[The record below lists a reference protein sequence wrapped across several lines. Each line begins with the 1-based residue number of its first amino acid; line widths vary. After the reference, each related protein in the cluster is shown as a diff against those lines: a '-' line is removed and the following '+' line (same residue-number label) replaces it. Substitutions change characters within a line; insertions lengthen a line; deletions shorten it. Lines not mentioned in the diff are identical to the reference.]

1 MKKGMKENKR
11 TGICAGYC
19 LAVLFAFAVILSVGV
34 TDARAGNSY
43 GYGVDNP
50 ASLEWSEDEYDELVN
65 NVIDNSRT
73 QTSEQSHKTYY
84 YNLENILV
92 KEVFVNP
99 QTTGNVEIKYSDPS
113 TRRVIARKIINS
125 HPFSGQYWTGTYSL
139 YDSDDSNNNNLLKRL
154 EVKITPRE
162 TNQSGAYTIT
172 FENGTKEITET
183 DYFVPNVKKN
193 INNAELIQFVKTQ
206 KYTVTNGTEKLT
218 ESSVTENKAISK
230 NGDKEAV
237 KVYTATTTEG
247 ENGNRTVC
255 YEYFENDGSM
265 LAKKVID
272 TVEHRGD
279 ASTGYYVITGRTTEY
294 YGNGA
299 LVYSTEEEFE
309 IYGSDYV
316 KTQITRKNS
325 GGNVTSVIGVTAIP
339 DCSNDYLGRKTYTA
353 NLVASPGAIASGKV
367 VTRISTEDN
376 SVTEEEYDNAGYLF
390 RVTTR
395 DDKCNILTTEERV
408 GNPDTIVNG
417 NSHICTDELK
427 DPFGKVTRRITYT
440 DNIDGRYYLNG
451 HIDEELYYKSE
462 TKNNKKKQKTSTTM
476 ESNRMIT
483 ARTTI
488 WYNDDEQET
497 TSREWIEV
505 FDDNGQRTSI
515 EKRSY
520 SGDNYVSETYNAGN
534 NLIKETSYKENYLSE
549 SYGQYIDELVETK
562 YDNGNIKEKST
573 KISQYGGGGATLDR
587 VTITYNDDGSVTT
600 RDEDFINNLNY
611 SDFYTET
618 VEYNGHRV
626 TVTKWSAEQLDNIGN
641 ATKYTISVEYY
652 DVNDKLT
659 KKVETVADKT
669 VSNGI
674 KEKYTETCKDANDN
688 ITCVTEKI
696 VYTDGSECST
706 VWSYDENHERKGGV
720 ETLTAAGGATQT
732 VRKLDADGNEIDKSI
747 SVTVTLSE
755 TSFTY
760 TGSEIKPTV
769 TVKGVNG
776 ENEISFT
783 ENTDYTVSYENNTE
797 VGTAKAVVTDVFGGT
812 YEVIG
817 FAEFSITQA
826 SISPKVEMRG
836 WTAGSSASEPV
847 VTGNPGN
854 GTVTVSYKEKDAD
867 DATYTDN
874 KPATAGQYTVMVKIA
889 ETKNYKG
896 GSATADF
903 TVSAPA
909 TQPVDDPNQGT
920 SSGTETTSGTETET
934 TSGTTEGTDDKN
946 TSGSGTTAGTEDKNT
961 SGSGTTAGTDDKN
974 SSGTGNGNTSGTTTG
989 TENSGTSEKDKE
1001 EKDNSGST
1009 TVREERTNEDGST
1022 VIKEETK
1029 NKDGSSVVKEE
1040 IKNTDGST
1048 VVKEETTAADGSTVV
1063 KEETTDENGNVSST
1077 ETATDADGTVTKREE
1092 TKDATGAG
1100 SATEVVA
1107 DAQGNVLSTTEETTT
1122 VSKKGTVTV
1131 VAVTKNSDD
1140 STVEKTEKNYK
1151 ADKEGN
1157 VKTVTNLTETAADGS
1172 VVKTKETTVVD
1183 AKGNTTAVSKKTVT
1197 NEEGKKEVTTTT
1209 AELDVK
1215 GKGVIVS
1222 ETKVGK
1228 KTTASETYSLS
1239 SKGTAKVTKLETK
1252 ETTVIVPE
1260 TLEVAGKEVPV
1271 TTISKN
1277 AMKNNKKITDVT
1289 IGENIT
1295 TVGAGAFKGSKNL
1308 ANVSLTASITKI
1320 SKNAF
1325 AGIAPNAVF
1334 KIKGTKEDFD
1344 RIVAL
1349 LKKSGVA
1356 DTVTFELEE

>member
-1 MKKGMKENKR
+1 MLKETKKTRNKGKITIVLR
-11 TGICAGYC
+11 KGTAMF
-19 LAVLFAFAVILSVGV
+19 LALIMVLTVGV

-43 GYGVDNP
+43 GYEVDNNS
-50 ASLEWSEDEYDELVN
+50 SLEWSEDEYDELVN
-65 NVIDNSRT
+65 KVIDNSKT
-73 QTSEQSHKTYY
+73 QTLEQSHITYY
-84 YNLENILV
+84 YNSENICV
-92 KEVFVNP
+92 KEVFVNS
-99 QTTGNVEIKYSDPS
+99 QVTGNVNIKYFDPS
-113 TRRVIARKIINS
+113 KRTVIAKKNISIQ
-125 HPFSGQYWTGTYSL
+125 PFSGEYWTGSFNL
-139 YDSDDSNNNNLLKRL
+139 YDSDDSNNYNRLKRL
-154 EVKITPRE
+154 EVRITPTE
-162 TNQSGAYTIT
+162 SNPLGANTIT

-183 DYFVPNVKKN
+183 DYFVPNIKVTGNK
-193 INNAELIQFVKTQ
+193 ELIQYVKTQ
-206 KYTVTNGTEKLT
+206 KYTVANGVEKLT

-255 YEYFENDGSM
+255 YKYFENDGTV
-265 LAKKVID
+265 LAKRVID

-294 YGNGA
+294 YENGA
-299 LVYSTEEEFE
+299 PSYSTEEEFE

-316 KTQITRKNS
+316 KTQTTKKDAS
-325 GGNVTSVIGVTAIP
+325 GNVTSVIGVTATP

-353 NLVASPGAIASGKV
+353 NFVASPGAISSGKV

-376 SVTEEEYDNAGYLF
+376 SVAEEEYDSEGYLF

-395 DDKCNILTTEERV
+395 DDKCNILSTEERV
-408 GNPDTIVNG
+408 DPSREEVFGV
-417 NSHICTDELK
+417 SHIRIDEFK

-440 DNIDGRYYLNG
+440 DDIDVGYYLG
-451 HIDEELYYKSE
+451 GRIDEELYYKSE
-462 TKNNKKKQKTSTTM
+462 TEDNKVKQKTSTSM
-476 ESNRMIT
+476 DSDHKIT
-483 ARTTI
+483 ARTTE
-488 WYNDDEQET
+488 WFDDDAEKT
-497 TSREWIEV
+497 KSREWIEA
-505 FDDNGQRTSI
+505 FDK
-515 EKRSY
+515 E
-520 SGDNYVSETYNAGN
+520 SGALINREERTYNEGEYTYTSKYYDGN
-534 NLIKETSYKENYLSE
+534 KLIGTGYFIKNTTASGFTDAVDILYVNK
-549 SYGQYIDELVETK
+549 QDEDGTIREVTTIRRNGSGSAPLLRETK
-562 YDNGNIKEKST
+562 TQKN
-573 KISQYGGGGATLDR
+573 
-587 VTITYNDDGSVTT
+587 DGSVTT
-600 RDEDFINNLNY
+600 
-611 SDFYTET
+611 
-618 VEYNGHRV
+618 
-626 TVTKWSAEQLDNIGN
+626 
-641 ATKYTISVEYY
+641 
-652 DVNDKLT
+652 
-659 KKVETVADKT
+659 KVEDAFDNSENVIHYKEITTSDGLT
-669 VSNGI
+669 I
-674 KEKYTETCKDANDN
+674 KEKEWSPQGEV
-688 ITCVTEKI
+688 VTEWF
-696 VYTDGSECST
+696 Y
-706 VWSYDENHERKGGV
+706 ENNEKKYGE
-720 ETLTAAGGATQT
+720 ETRTAADGTKTIRKIDTQ
-732 VRKLDADGNEIDKSI
+732 GNEIDKPI

-755 TSFTY
+755 ANFTY

-776 ENEISFT
+776 ETEISFT
-783 ENTDYTVSYENNTE
+783 ENTDYTVSYENNNE

-817 FAEFSITQA
+817 SAEFFITQA
-826 SISPKVEMRG
+826 SISPKVEMSG

-847 VTGNPGN
+847 ITGNPGN

-920 SSGTETTSGTETET
+920 SSGTETTSGTETEPTSGTTSGTDNET
-934 TSGTTEGTDDKN
+934 TSGTTTGTDDKD
-946 TSGSGTTAGTEDKNT
+946 TSGSGTTT
-961 SGSGTTAGTDDKN
+961 GTDDKN

-1009 TVREERTNEDGST
+1009 TVREEKTNEDGST

-1048 VVKEETTAADGSTVV
+1048 VVKEETTAADGSTVI

-1131 VAVTKNSDD
+1131 TAVTKNSDD
-1140 STVEKTEKNYK
+1140 STVEMTQKNYK

-1157 VKTVTNLTETAADGS
+1157 VKTVTNLTETASDGS

-1183 AKGNTTAVSKKTVT
+1183 AKGNTTSVTKKTST
-1197 NEEGKKEVTTTT
+1197 TEEGKKEVTTTT
-1209 AELDVK
+1209 AELDAK
-1215 GKGVIVS
+1215 GKGVIVT

-1228 KTTASETYSLS
+1228 TTTASETYALS
-1239 SKGTAKVTKLETK
+1239 SKGTAKVTKLETADA
-1252 ETTVIVPE
+1252 TVVVPE
-1260 TLEVAGKEVPV
+1260 TLEIAGKEVPV
-1271 TTISKN
+1271 TSISKN
-1277 AMKNNKKITDVT
+1277 AMKNNKKITAVE

-1308 ANVSLTASITKI
+1308 SNISITASITKI

-1344 RIVAL
+1344 RIVTL
-1349 LKKSGVA
+1349 LKESGVA
-1356 DTVTFELEE
+1356 DTVTFELDKS

>member
-1 MKKGMKENKR
+1 MVKETKKTRNKGKITIVLR
-11 TGICAGYC
+11 KGTAIL
-19 LAVLFAFAVILSVGV
+19 LALIMVLTVGV
-34 TDARAGNSY
+34 TNAKAETAGTVY
-43 GYGVDNP
+43 GKENLD
-50 ASLEWSEDEYDELVN
+50 WSKDELDQIVDPH
-65 NVIDNSRT
+65 IKTRDSDNTEENYKDSAGKVVKRVYYNPYESSDVT
-73 QTSEQSHKTYY
+73 ITYY
-84 YNLENILV
+84 NPKKPSEVIGYKNIDCCLYSNLGDSW
-92 KEVFVNP
+92 
-99 QTTGNVEIKYSDPS
+99 QCS
-113 TRRVIARKIINS
+113 
-125 HPFSGQYWTGTYSL
+125 YSL
-139 YDSDDSNNNNLLKRL
+139 YNGDNMSSASKLKRYNINL
-154 EVKITPRE
+154 DGNGLRRIDDYSVSIV
-162 TNQSGAYTIT
+162 
-172 FENGTKEITET
+172 NGTKTITQT
-183 DYFVPNVKKN
+183 DYFYPNIKKN
-193 INNAELIQFVKTQ
+193 DNNLELIQ
-206 KYTVTNGTEKLT
+206 TVTIKTYNVANGVEKLT

-230 NGDKEAV
+230 NGDKEEV

-255 YEYFENDGSM
+255 YKYFENDGTV
-265 LAKKVID
+265 LAKRVID

-294 YGNGA
+294 YENGA
-299 LVYSTEEEFE
+299 PSYSTEEEFE

-316 KTQITRKNS
+316 KTQTTKKDAS
-325 GGNVTSVIGVTAIP
+325 GNVTSVAGVTATP
-339 DCSNDYLGRKTYTA
+339 DCSYDYLGRKTYTA
-353 NLVASPGAIASGKV
+353 NFVASPGAISSGKV

-376 SVTEEEYDNAGYLF
+376 SVAEEEYDSEGYLF

-408 GNPDTIVNG
+408 DSSREEVIGF
-417 NSHICTDELK
+417 SHIRTDEFK

-440 DNIDGRYYLNG
+440 DDIDAGYYSGGR
-451 HIDEELYYKSE
+451 IDEELYYKSE
-462 TKNNKKKQKTSTTM
+462 TEDNKVKQKTSTSM
-476 ESNRMIT
+476 DSYHKIT
-483 ARTTI
+483 ARTTE
-488 WYNDDEQET
+488 WFDDDAEKT
-497 TSREWIEV
+497 KSREWIEA
-505 FDDNGQRTSI
+505 FD
-515 EKRSY
+515 KA
-520 SGDNYVSETYNAGN
+520 SGALINREERTYNEGEYTYTSKYYDGN
-534 NLIKETSYKENYLSE
+534 KQIGTGYFIKNTTASGFTDAVDILYVNKH
-549 SYGQYIDELVETK
+549 DEDGTIREVTTIRRNGSGSALLLRETK
-562 YDNGNIKEKST
+562 TQKN
-573 KISQYGGGGATLDR
+573 
-587 VTITYNDDGSVTT
+587 DGSVTT
-600 RDEDFINNLNY
+600 
-611 SDFYTET
+611 
-618 VEYNGHRV
+618 
-626 TVTKWSAEQLDNIGN
+626 
-641 ATKYTISVEYY
+641 
-652 DVNDKLT
+652 
-659 KKVETVADKT
+659 KVEDAFDNSEKAIHYKEITTSDGLT
-669 VSNGI
+669 I
-674 KEKYTETCKDANDN
+674 KEKEWSPQGEV
-688 ITCVTEKI
+688 VTEWF
-696 VYTDGSECST
+696 Y
-706 VWSYDENHERKGGV
+706 ENNEKKYGE
-720 ETLTAAGGATQT
+720 ETRTAADGAKTIRKIDTQ
-732 VRKLDADGNEIDKSI
+732 GNEIDKPI

-755 TSFTY
+755 TNFTY

-776 ENEISFT
+776 ETEIGFT

-817 FAEFSITQA
+817 SAEFFISQA
-826 SISPKVEMRG
+826 SISPKVEMSG

-847 VTGNPGN
+847 ITGNPGN
-854 GTVTVSYKEKDAD
+854 GTVTVSYKGKDAD

-920 SSGTETTSGTETET
+920 SSGTETTSGTETEPTSGTTSGTDNET
-934 TSGTTEGTDDKN
+934 TSGTTTGTDDKD
-946 TSGSGTTAGTEDKNT
+946 TSGSGTTTGTDDKDT
-961 SGSGTTAGTDDKN
+961 SGSGTTTGTDDKN

-989 TENSGTSEKDKE
+989 TENLGTSEKDKE

-1009 TVREERTNEDGST
+1009 TVREEKTNEDGST

-1048 VVKEETTAADGSTVV
+1048 VVKEETTAADGSTVI

-1092 TKDATGAG
+1092 IKDATGAG

-1131 VAVTKNSDD
+1131 TAVTKNSDD
-1140 STVEKTEKNYK
+1140 STVEMTQKNYK

-1157 VKTVTNLTETAADGS
+1157 VKTVTNLTETASDGS

-1183 AKGNTTAVSKKTVT
+1183 AKGNTTAVTKKTST
-1197 NEEGKKEVTTTT
+1197 TEEGKKEVTTTT
-1209 AELDVK
+1209 AELDAK
-1215 GKGVIVS
+1215 GKGVIVT

-1228 KTTASETYSLS
+1228 TTTASETYALS
-1239 SKGTAKVTKLETK
+1239 SAGTAKVTKLETK

-1260 TLEVAGKEVPV
+1260 AIEVAGKEVPV

-1349 LKKSGVA
+1349 LKESGVA
-1356 DTVTFELEE
+1356 DTVTFELDKS

>member
-1 MKKGMKENKR
+1 MIKGIKGKTR
-11 TGICAGYC
+11 ITAWLRSG
-19 LAVLFAFAVILSVGV
+19 LAVLLALTMILGVGV
-34 TDARAGNSY
+34 TDARAGYIY
-43 GYGVDNP
+43 GDGVDNP

-73 QTSEQSHKTYY
+73 QTFEQSHITYY
-84 YNLENILV
+84 YNSENILV
-92 KEVFVNP
+92 KEVYVNT
-99 QTTGNVEIKYSDPS
+99 QTPGNVVITYYDHS
-113 TRRVIARKIINS
+113 TVIARKDINS
-125 HPFSGQYWTGTYSL
+125 HPFSGQSWTGTYSL
-139 YDSDDSNNNNLLKRL
+139 YDSDNSNNNNHLKRL

-162 TNQSGAYTIT
+162 TNQQGAYTIT

-183 DYFVPNVKKN
+183 DYFVPNVKKSN
-193 INNAELIQFVKTQ
+193 GLKLIQFVKTYN
-206 KYTVTNGTEKLT
+206 YTVTNGSEKLT
-218 ESSVTENKAISK
+218 GSSVTENKAISK
-230 NGDKEAV
+230 DGYKEAV
-237 KVYTATTTEG
+237 KVWTTTTKEG

-255 YEYFENDGSM
+255 YEFFENEGST
-265 LAKKVID
+265 LTKKIID
-272 TVEHRGD
+272 TVEHKGD
-279 ASTGYYVITGRTTEY
+279 ASTGYYVITGRITEY
-294 YGNGA
+294 YENGA
-299 LVYSTEEEFE
+299 LSYSTVDEFN
-309 IYGSDYV
+309 IDGSDYV
-316 KTQITRKNS
+316 KAQTTKKDA
-325 GGNVTSVIGVTAIP
+325 GGNVMSVATATP
-339 DCSNDYLGRKTYTA
+339 DCSYDYLGRKTYTA
-353 NLVASPGAIASGKV
+353 NFVASSGAISSEKVGKV

-376 SVTEEEYDNAGYLF
+376 SVVEEEYDNAGYLF

-395 DDKCNILTTEERV
+395 DDKCNILSTEERV
-408 GNPDTIVNG
+408 EPPYQDVNG
-417 NSHICTDELK
+417 ISHIRTDELK

-440 DNIDGRYYLNG
+440 DNIDGEYYLNG

-462 TKNNKKKQKTSTTM
+462 TKDNKKKQKTSTTM
-476 ESNRMIT
+476 DSNRMIT

-497 TSREWIEV
+497 TSREWIEAFNEESGALINREERTYTTGEDYDSV
-505 FDDNGQRTSI
+505 IYNGSNNRIGEIHRKTYSSEQYGKTVVEQIKKAFD
-515 EKRSY
+515 E
-520 SGDNYVSETYNAGN
+520 SGKT
-534 NLIKETSYKENYLSE
+534 IKEVNEIRN
-549 SYGQYIDELVETK
+549 Q
-562 YDNGNIKEKST
+562 
-573 KISQYGGGGATLDR
+573 GGSSSPIFR
-587 VTITYNDDGSVTT
+587 ETITYNADETITTKEENEFNGDYVTHYKEITTSDGVNIIEKDWSDKKGSDYTIETRRDTGGNTIDVTET
-600 RDEDFINNLNY
+600 TTYPMSKKQLVIVWHYENNLRKY
-611 SDFYTET
+611 GVKTSTAEDGTQ
-618 VEYNGHRV
+618 
-626 TVTKWSAEQLDNIGN
+626 TVTKVD
-641 ATKYTISVEYY
+641 
-652 DVNDKLT
+652 
-659 KKVETVADKT
+659 
-669 VSNGI
+669 
-674 KEKYTETCKDANDN
+674 TE
-688 ITCVTEKI
+688 
-696 VYTDGSECST
+696 
-706 VWSYDENHERKGGV
+706 
-720 ETLTAAGGATQT
+720 
-732 VRKLDADGNEIDKSI
+732 GNEIDKSI

-776 ENEISFT
+776 ETEISFT

-812 YEVIG
+812 YEVNG
-817 FAEFSITQA
+817 SAEFSITQA
-826 SISPKVEMRG
+826 SISPKVEMSG
-836 WTAGSSASEPV
+836 WTEGSSASDPV
-847 VTGNPGN
+847 ITGNPGN
-854 GTVTVSYKEKDAD
+854 GTVTVLYKEKDAD
-867 DATYTDN
+867 DGTYTDK

-920 SSGTETTSGTETET
+920 SSGTETTSGTENET
-934 TSGTTEGTDDKN
+934 TSGTTSGTDN
-946 TSGSGTTAGTEDKNT
+946 ETT
-961 SGSGTTAGTDDKN
+961 SGTTAGTDN
-974 SSGTGNGNTSGTTTG
+974 ENTSSATT
-989 TENSGTSEKDKE
+989 EPAKDKDEKE
-1001 EKDNSGST
+1001 EAGGST
-1009 TVREERTNEDGST
+1009 TVIEETVNEDGST

-1029 NKDGSSVVKEE
+1029 NEDGSSVVKEE

-1048 VVKEETTAADGSTVV
+1048 VVKEETTAADGSTSVKEETVNADGSSVV
-1063 KEETTDENGNVSST
+1063 KEETT
-1077 ETATDADGTVTKREE
+1077 AADGSTVVKEE
-1092 TKDATGAG
+1092 TRDANGAG
-1100 SATEVVA
+1100 SATEVVS
-1107 DAQGNVLSTTEETTT
+1107 DEEGNILSTTEETTT

-1131 VAVTKNSDD
+1131 TAVTKNSDD
-1140 STVEKTEKNYK
+1140 STVEMTQKNYK

-1183 AKGNTTAVSKKTVT
+1183 AQGNTTAVSKKTVT

-1349 LKKSGVA
+1349 LKESGVA
-1356 DTVTFELEE
+1356 DTVTFVLEE

>member
-1 MKKGMKENKR
+1 MLKETKKTRNKGKITIVLR
-11 TGICAGYC
+11 KGTAIL
-19 LAVLFAFAVILSVGV
+19 LALIMVLTVGV
-34 TDARAGNSY
+34 TDARAGDIY
-43 GYGVDNP
+43 GDGVENP
-50 ASLEWSEDEYDELVN
+50 VSLQWSMDEFDMYVGS
-65 NVIDNSRT
+65 VIDDTKTITRDTGNTHYFNSDNKCVKYVLVT
-73 QTSEQSHKTYY
+73 TDASAKTR
-84 YNLENILV
+84 NILIRY
-92 KEVFVNP
+92 N
-99 QTTGNVEIKYSDPS
+99 DPS
-113 TRRVIARKIINS
+113 TGRVIERKDIKVTAYNQNLGYWQGFFKLWDGDSQNS
-125 HPFSGQYWTGTYSL
+125 
-139 YDSDDSNNNNLLKRL
+139 NLLKRY
-154 EVKITPRE
+154 VVNITPSDNVPND
-162 TNQSGAYTIT
+162 TYAIT
-172 FENGTKEITET
+172 LENGTKEITET
-183 DYFVPNVKKN
+183 DYFVPNVKT
-193 INNAELIQFVKTQ
+193 IQNAELIQFVKTQ
-206 KYTVTNGTEKLT
+206 KYTVANGSEKLT
-218 ESSVTENKAISK
+218 GSSVTEYKWITK
-230 NGDKEAV
+230 DGDKKAV
-237 KVYTATTTEG
+237 KVLTTTKTEG

-255 YEYFENDGSM
+255 YEYFENDGTV
-265 LAKKVID
+265 LAKRVID

-294 YGNGA
+294 YENET
-299 LVYSTEEEFE
+299 LSYSTVDEFY
-309 IYGSDYV
+309 INGSDYV
-316 KTQITRKNS
+316 KTQTTKKDAN
-325 GGNVTSVIGVTAIP
+325 GDVTSVATATP
-339 DCSNDYLGRKTYTA
+339 DCSYDYLGRKTYTA
-353 NLVASPGAIASGKV
+353 NFVASPGAISSGKV

-408 GNPDTIVNG
+408 DPPYEDVIGS
-417 NSHICTDELK
+417 SHIRTDEFK

-440 DNIDGRYYLNG
+440 DNIDEGYYSGGR
-451 HIDEELYYKSE
+451 IDEELYYKSE
-462 TKNNKKKQKTSTTM
+462 TEDHKVKQKTSTSM
-476 ESNRMIT
+476 DSYHKIT
-483 ARTTI
+483 ARTTE
-488 WYNDDEQET
+488 WFNDDAEKT
-497 TSREWIEV
+497 KSREWIEA
-505 FDDNGQRTSI
+505 FD
-515 EKRSY
+515 EE
-520 SGDNYVSETYNAGN
+520 SGTLINREERTYNEGEYTYTSKYYDGN
-534 NLIKETSYKENYLSE
+534 KQIGTGYFIKNTTASDYT
-549 SYGQYIDELVETK
+549 GAIDILYVNKHDEDGTIREVTTIRRNGGGSAPLLRETK
-562 YDNGNIKEKST
+562 TQKN
-573 KISQYGGGGATLDR
+573 
-587 VTITYNDDGSVTT
+587 DGSVTT
-600 RDEDFINNLNY
+600 
-611 SDFYTET
+611 
-618 VEYNGHRV
+618 
-626 TVTKWSAEQLDNIGN
+626 
-641 ATKYTISVEYY
+641 
-652 DVNDKLT
+652 
-659 KKVETVADKT
+659 KVEDAFDNSENAIHYKEITTSDGLT
-669 VSNGI
+669 I
-674 KEKYTETCKDANDN
+674 KEKEWSPQGEV
-688 ITCVTEKI
+688 VTEWF
-696 VYTDGSECST
+696 Y
-706 VWSYDENHERKGGV
+706 ENNEKKYGE
-720 ETLTAAGGATQT
+720 ETRTAADGTKTIRKIDTQ
-732 VRKLDADGNEIDKSI
+732 GNEIDKPI

-755 TSFTY
+755 TNFTY

-776 ENEISFT
+776 ETEIGFT

-817 FAEFSITQA
+817 FAEFFISQA
-826 SISPKVEMRG
+826 SISPKVEMSG

-847 VTGNPGN
+847 ITGNPGN

-867 DATYTDN
+867 DATYTDK

-934 TSGTTEGTDDKN
+934 TSGTTSGTDN
-946 TSGSGTTAGTEDKNT
+946 ETTSGTTE
-961 SGSGTTAGTDDKN
+961 GTDDKN

-1009 TVREERTNEDGST
+1009 TVREEKTNEDGST
-1022 VIKEETK
+1022 VIKEESK

-1048 VVKEETTAADGSTVV
+1048 VVKEETTAADGSTVI
-1063 KEETTDENGNVSST
+1063 KEETKDENGNVSST

-1131 VAVTKNSDD
+1131 TAVTKNSDD
-1140 STVEKTEKNYK
+1140 STVEMTQKNYK

-1157 VKTVTNLTETAADGS
+1157 VKTVTNLTETASDGS

-1183 AKGNTTAVSKKTVT
+1183 AKGNTTAVTKKTST
-1197 NEEGKKEVTTTT
+1197 TEEGKKEVTTTT
-1209 AELDVK
+1209 AELDAK

-1228 KTTASETYSLS
+1228 ETTASETYALS
-1239 SKGTAKVTKLETK
+1239 SKGTAKVTKLETADA
-1252 ETTVIVPE
+1252 TVVVPE
-1260 TLEVAGKEVPV
+1260 TLEIAGKEVPV
-1271 TTISKN
+1271 TSISKN
-1277 AMKNNKKITDVT
+1277 AMKNNKKITAVE

-1308 ANVSLTASITKI
+1308 SNISITASITKI

-1334 KIKGTKEDFD
+1334 KIRGTKKDFE

-1349 LKKSGVA
+1349 LKESGVA
-1356 DTVTFELEE
+1356 DTVTFELDKS

>member
-1 MKKGMKENKR
+1 MIKGIKGKTR
-11 TGICAGYC
+11 ITAWLKSG
-19 LAVLFAFAVILSVGV
+19 LAVLLALTMILSVGV

-65 NVIDNSRT
+65 TAGFRKDV
-73 QTSEQSHKTYY
+73 Y
-84 YNLENILV
+84 
-92 KEVFVNP
+92 VNP
-99 QTTGNVEIKYSDPS
+99 QTPGNVVITYYDHS
-113 TRRVIARKIINS
+113 TVIARKIIS
-125 HPFSGQYWTGTYSL
+125 IQPFSGEYWTGTYNL
-139 YDSDDSNNNNLLKRL
+139 YDSDDSNNNNRLKRL

-183 DYFVPNVKKN
+183 DYFVPNIKVTG
-193 INNAELIQFVKTQ
+193 NAELIQYVKTQ
-206 KYTVTNGTEKLT
+206 KYTVTNGSEKLT
-218 ESSVTENKAISK
+218 ESSVTENKAYYK
-230 NGDKEAV
+230 NGEQKAV

-255 YEYFENDGSM
+255 YEYFENDGTM

-325 GGNVTSVIGVTAIP
+325 SGNVTSVIGVTATP

-353 NLVASPGAIASGKV
+353 NLIASPGGIASGKV

-408 GNPDTIVNG
+408 GNPDTSVNG

-440 DNIDGRYYLNG
+440 DNIDGGYYLNG

-488 WYNDDEQET
+488 WFNDDEQET
-497 TSREWIEV
+497 KSREWIEI

-520 SGDNYVSETYNAGN
+520 SGNDYVSETYNAGN
-534 NLIKETSYKENYLSE
+534 NLIKETSYKENYWSE
-549 SYGQYIDELVETK
+549 SFRQYIDELVETK

-626 TVTKWSAEQLDNIGN
+626 TVTKWSAEQFDNIGN
-641 ATKYTISVEYY
+641 ATKYTTSVEYY
-652 DVNDKLT
+652 DVSDNLT

-669 VSNGI
+669 VSNGR

-776 ENEISFT
+776 ETEISFT

-797 VGTAKAVVTDVFGGT
+797 VGTAKAVITDVFGGT
-812 YEVIG
+812 YEVNG
-817 FAEFSITQA
+817 SAEFSITQA

-836 WTAGSSASEPV
+836 WTAGSSASDPV
-847 VTGNPGN
+847 ITGNPGN
-854 GTVTVSYKEKDAD
+854 GAVTVLYKEKDAD
-867 DATYTDN
+867 DGTYTDK

-934 TSGTTEGTDDKN
+934 TSGTTSGTE
-946 TSGSGTTAGTEDKNT
+946 TETTSGTTAGTESENT
-961 SGSGTTAGTDDKN
+961 SGATTDP
-974 SSGTGNGNTSGTTTG
+974 
-989 TENSGTSEKDKE
+989 EKDKDEKE
-1001 EKDNSGST
+1001 EAGGST
-1009 TVREERTNEDGST
+1009 TVIEETVNEDGST

-1029 NKDGSSVVKEE
+1029 NEDGSSVVKEE

-1048 VVKEETTAADGSTVV
+1048 VVKEETTAADGSTSVKEETVNADGSSVV
-1063 KEETTDENGNVSST
+1063 KEETT
-1077 ETATDADGTVTKREE
+1077 AADGSTVVKEE
-1092 TKDATGAG
+1092 TRDANGAG
-1100 SATEVVA
+1100 SATEVVL
-1107 DAQGNVLSTTEETTT
+1107 DAEGNILSTTEETTT

-1131 VAVTKNSDD
+1131 TAVTKNSDD
-1140 STVEKTEKNYK
+1140 STVEMTQKNYK

-1157 VKTVTNLTETAADGS
+1157 VKTVTNLTETASDGS

-1183 AKGNTTAVSKKTVT
+1183 AQGNTTAVSKKTVT

-1349 LKKSGVA
+1349 LKESGVA
-1356 DTVTFELEE
+1356 DTVTFVLEE